1 MELHDAKNGAL
12 GEFDGVDLEKG
23 IFYEAKSAQGL
34 DRIHP
39 KTGKPQ
45 QTPQQFTDKQLYQKT
60 KVRINNL
67 MQKAV
72 GTRTTPDGTA
82 EIPTLEQIK
91 GIRHFEFQLDGDSPA
106 LRTAA
111 ENSLN
116 KLRQEF
122 PDYTF
127 NIRFGVK

>member
-1 MELHDAKNGAL
+1 MA
-12 GEFDGVDLEKG
+12 GE
-23 IFYEAKSAQGL
+23 AA
-34 DRIHP
+34 
-39 KTGKPQ
+39 
-45 QTPQQFTDKQLYQKT
+45 YQKT

-106 LRTAA
+106 LRAAA

-127 NIRFGVK
+127 NIRFGVVE